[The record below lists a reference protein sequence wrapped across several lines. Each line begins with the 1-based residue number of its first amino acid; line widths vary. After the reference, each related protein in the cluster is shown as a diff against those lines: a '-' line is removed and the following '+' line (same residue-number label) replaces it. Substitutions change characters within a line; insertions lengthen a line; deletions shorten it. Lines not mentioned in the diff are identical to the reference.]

1 MDNKYFND
9 GIVGN
14 RQVTAS
20 FSKTGELLRL
30 YSGSVDYK
38 QFIERFNVGVKI
50 NDSAMI
56 YLHNDIN
63 NSYNQYYEPNTN
75 ILQTEILNTYFNLK
89 ITQTDFVPIKE
100 NMLVKSYHFKNDSN
114 IDFDMNFIIYSEIM
128 SNLNND
134 TCGYFK
140 DDALIQYNHD
150 YSFCI
155 FSKEIPNSV
164 QINGVK
170 NNIMDGS
177 IGGKDYVG
185 MSNNSAISYGI
196 KLPAGKEKTINIY
209 IYVNDNSKKNLLN
222 ELDNELERIRK
233 IDIKKELE
241 DTKKYW
247 KKYLK
252 DHDKMGI
259 NKLNIDDR
267 VKNIYSRSILLFN
280 LLTNPE
286 TGGISAGIEID
297 ENKTKSGRYSF
308 CWPRDAVFVTEALD
322 CVGLTEEAEKFYSSF
337 AKKTQSKNG
346 MWEQRFYTD
355 GRYAPS
361 WGYQIDETA
370 AIIFGVYAHYKVVR
384 NKKFLKDNLKM
395 LENACVFLEKYVE
408 DLLNEGGKFKLSY
421 DLWEEN
427 EGVAFYSVSAIFA
440 AFRSMIKIYNAVK
453 DLFENNRLKIEA
465 INKQLKKLEVLIIQI
480 KEYSLNKFYDGT
492 KKSFV
497 RNSVDRKVDISI
509 LGAVTPFKMF
519 TPKEKNIQNTIE
531 RINMTIRTYTGGYIR
546 YEGDSYM
553 GGYNPWPIA
562 NLWMACYNLEAGE
575 YKKALENFNFVT
587 KSCSD
592 YGFLGEQV
600 NNDTL
605 KPAWVIGL
613 TWSHAMYI
621 IVLQKLKKLGLI
633 K

>member
-322 CVGLTEEAEKFYSSF
+322 CVGLTEEAEKFYSIF

-519 TPKEKNIQNTIE
+519 APKEKNIQNTIE

>member
-1 MDNKYFND
+1 MINKYFND

-14 RQVTAS
+14 RTVTAS

-50 NDSAMI
+50 NDSAII

-63 NSYNQYYEPNTN
+63 NSYIQNYIPNTN

-100 NMLVKSYHFKNDSN
+100 NMLVKSYKFQNDSN
-114 IDFDMNFIIYSEIM
+114 IDFDMNFIVYSEVM
-128 SNLNND
+128 TNLNND

-140 DDALIQYNHD
+140 NDALIQYNHD
-150 YSFCI
+150 YSVCI
-155 FSKEIPNSV
+155 FSKEVPNSV

-170 NNIMDGS
+170 NNIMDGV

-185 MSNNSAISYGI
+185 MSSDSAISYGI

-209 IYVNDNSKKNLLN
+209 IYVNDNGKKSLLN

-233 IDIKKELE
+233 IDIKTELE
-241 DTKKYW
+241 ETKKYW
-247 KKYLK
+247 KKYVK

-267 VKNIYSRSILLFN
+267 VKTIYNRSILLFN
-280 LLTNPE
+280 LVTNPI
-286 TGGISAGIEID
+286 TGGISAGIEVD
-297 ENKTKSGRYSF
+297 ENKTKCGRYSY
-308 CWPRDAVFVTEALD
+308 CWPRDAVFITEALD
-322 CVGLTEEAEKFYSSF
+322 AVGMTEEAEKFYSVF
-337 AKKTQSKNG
+337 AKSTQSKNG

-355 GRYAPS
+355 GRFAPA

-370 AIIFGVYAHYKVVR
+370 SIIFGAYAHYKVI
-384 NKKFLKDNLKM
+384 KDKMFLKDNLKM
-395 LENACVFLEKYVE
+395 LENACIYLEKYVE
-408 DLLNEGGKFKLSY
+408 DLLEDGNKFKLSY
-421 DLWEEN
+421 DLWEEF
-427 EGVAFYSVSAIFA
+427 EGVSFYSISAIFA
-440 AFRSMIKIYNAVK
+440 AFSSMIKIYSAVK
-453 DLFENNRLKIEA
+453 DLFENNRLKLEV
-465 INKQLKKLEVLIIQI
+465 INKQLKKLEVLILNL
-480 KEYSLNKFYDGT
+480 KEYSLNKFYDET

-497 RNSVDRKVDISI
+497 RNAVDKKVDISM
-509 LGAVTPFKMF
+509 LGAVTPFRMF

-575 YKKALENFNFVT
+575 NKKALENFYFVT

-600 NNDTL
+600 NNEIM

-613 TWSHAMYI
+613 TWSHAMYVT
-621 IVLQKLKKLGLI
+621 VLQKLKKLGLI
-633 K
+633 Q

>member
-14 RQVTAS
+14 RIVTAS
-20 FSKTGELLRL
+20 FSKTGELLRF

-38 QFIERFNVGVKI
+38 QFVERFNVGVKI

-75 ILQTEILNTYFNLK
+75 VLQTEILNTYFNLK

-100 NMLVKSYHFKNDSN
+100 NMLVKTYKFENYSK
-114 IDFDMNFIIYSEIM
+114 IDFNMNFIVYSEVM
-128 SNLNND
+128 RNLNND

-155 FSKEIPNSV
+155 FSKEKPNSV
-164 QINGVK
+164 QINNVK
-170 NNIMDGS
+170 NNIMDGV

-185 MSNNSAISYGI
+185 MSNDSAISYGI
-196 KLPAGKEKTINIY
+196 ELPAGKEKTISIY
-209 IYVNDNSKKNLLN
+209 IYVSDNSKKGLLN

-233 IDIKKELE
+233 IDIRKELE

-247 KKYLK
+247 KKYVK
-252 DHDKMGI
+252 EHDKMGI
-259 NKLNIDDR
+259 NKMNIDDR
-267 VKNIYSRSILLFN
+267 VKNIYNRSILLFN
-280 LLTNPE
+280 LVTNPE
-286 TGGISAGIEID
+286 TGGISAGIEVD
-297 ENKTKSGRYSF
+297 ENKTKCGRYSY
-308 CWPRDAVFVTEALD
+308 CWPRDGVFITEAFD
-322 CVGLTEEAEKFYSSF
+322 SVGMNEEAEEFYSVF
-337 AKKTQSKNG
+337 CKKTQSKNG

-355 GRYAPS
+355 GRFAPS

-370 AIIFGVYAHYKVVR
+370 AVIFGAYAHYKAVR
-384 NKKFLKDNLKM
+384 NKMFLKDNLRM
-395 LENACVFLEKYVE
+395 LENACIYLEKYVE
-408 DLLNEGGKFKLSY
+408 DLFEGGGKFKLSY

-427 EGVAFYSVSAIFA
+427 EGVSFYSVSAIFA
-440 AFRSMIKIYNAVK
+440 AFRSMTKIYNAVK

-465 INKQLKKLEVLIIQI
+465 INKQLKLLDSLIIQI
-480 KEYSLNKFYDGT
+480 KEYTLNKFYDET

-497 RNSVDRKVDISI
+497 RNTVDRKVDISM
-509 LGAVTPFKMF
+509 LGSVTPFKMF
-519 TPKEKNIQNTIE
+519 TPKEKNVQNTIE

-575 YKKALENFNFVT
+575 NKKALENFNFVT

-621 IVLQKLKKLGLI
+621 TVLQKLKKLELI